1 MGTITKRGELQW
13 QAKVRRKGYPAQSRT
28 FSYKEDAEKWVR
40 DLERAADTGGVV
52 DRREAEKNTLGAI
65 LLRYRAEVTPAK
77 KSASIEAV
85 KIDVILKD
93 AVLPKLKMSAVTSS
107 AVAAWRDRRL
117 KQVSGATV
125 NREIDVLSAVF
136 NHARREWDVHVE
148 NPIPLIKR
156 PDKARARDRRFSA
169 EEERYLLAALTGG
182 ERLADGT
189 FSKGARNPW
198 LLPLVKLAI
207 ETAMRRGEL
216 LSLSWENVDL
226 VRQTAHLPDT
236 KNGDARTVP
245 LSTRAVAVLKAL
257 PTPEA
262 EEDLEGD
269 TEAQRSGAVFPTTA
283 LALRK
288 GFARAIE
295 RAQEQYRAD
304 CKQAKRRPAPG
315 FLEDVHF
322 HDTRHE
328 AASRLAEK
336 LTNVLELSA
345 VTGHRDLRMLK
356 RYYHPRAED
365 LAKKLG

>member
-40 DLERAADTGGVV
+40 ELERAADTGGVV

-65 LLRYRAEVTPAK
+65 LRRYQTEVTPSK
-77 KSASIEAV
+77 KSADIESV

-93 AVLPKLKMSAVTSS
+93 ATLPKLKMSAVTSS
-107 AVAAWRDRRL
+107 AVASWRDRRL

-169 EEERYLLAALTGG
+169 EEETYLLASLTGG

-216 LSLSWENVDL
+216 LSLTWENVDL
-226 VRQTAHLPDT
+226 KRQTAHLPDT
-236 KNGDARTVP
+236 KNGDPRTVP
-245 LSTRAVAVLKAL
+245 LSTRAVAILKAL
-257 PTPEA
+257 PLPQVD
-262 EEDLEGD
+262 EESGD
-269 TEAQRSGAVFPTTA
+269 TEEPERAGPVFPTTA
-283 LALRK
+283 MALRK

-304 CKQAKRRPAPG
+304 CKQAKRRPAVG

-345 VTGHRDLRMLK
+345 VTGHKDLRMLK